1 MEFHAAHFW
10 SAFAASG
17 MLTTAFVRLHDEPE
31 PLKVNV
37 GWIEPN
43 VQLFVGGIQS
53 KQYEIEYL
61 SSDLPDLKEGD
72 EMEIAGVQ
80 YRVRRDPYVPE
91 MAAQGNDGTYRRALL
106 TKL

>member
-1 MEFHAAHFW
+1 MTFDPTLLW
-10 SAFAASG
+10 PAFAAAG
-17 MLTTAFVRLHDEPE
+17 MLREATIAGSPPQSVM
-31 PLKVNV
+31 V
-37 GWIEPN
+37 GWIEPDA
-43 VQLFVGGIQS
+43 QLFVGGIQS

-61 SSDLPDLKEGD
+61 SSELPDLKEDD

-80 YRVRRDPYVPE
+80 YRVRRDPYVSE